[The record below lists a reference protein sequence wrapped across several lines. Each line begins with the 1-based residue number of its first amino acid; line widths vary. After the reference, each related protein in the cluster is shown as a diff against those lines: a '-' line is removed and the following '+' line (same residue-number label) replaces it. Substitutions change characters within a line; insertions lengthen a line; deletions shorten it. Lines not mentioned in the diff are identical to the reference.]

1 MSKPLNPKEVLATL
15 ETWTSSQADTFPG
28 DQPRETTNEKGQ
40 TEPIDLERGLARIMC
55 EKEIFMSLVSEFLV
69 DLDYKYPQIIQYFQN
84 RDYQN
89 LSELAHYIKG
99 AAVNLAA
106 EPMSAYAKE
115 LEMKAK
121 SGDLEDGEVLV
132 EHIKEEIERMR
143 KYVDVNFG

>member
-1 MSKPLNPKEVLATL
+1 MFFNAYV
-15 ETWTSSQADTFPG
+15 DNIN
-28 DQPRETTNEKGQ
+28 RETTNEKGQ